1 MNRKNL
7 SSFDMSPITGPPK
20 KNGSPV
26 LVLSG
31 GAARGAAHLGFL
43 RAMGEAGVVPKA
55 IVGTS
60 AGALVGGL
68 YASWDCTIG
77 PARDRL
83 FALRYSNVLRP
94 AFSRKGLFSSKHLEE
109 LLRSSL
115 GKGTFEDLPVPLMAV
130 VANIADRRLEVL
142 SSGDLPSAL
151 AASCA
156 LPPLFAPFVRNGIP
170 YIDGGVLS
178 IVPVLA
184 ARNIFHDD
192 TIIAVNVN
200 GSSPDRPSSKGN
212 SSSGDNLVAISLRFL
227 CLSIAR
233 ACRIESSFADHLVLI
248 PGGDFPLFGLRSIER
263 IYELGYTEGKAFFGR
278 RELEEKAKDGDR
290 TLFSG
295 VVSPIQQG

>member
-1 MNRKNL
+1 M
-7 SSFDMSPITGPPK
+7 TGPPK
-20 KNGSPV
+20 KAGNPV

-43 RAMGEAGVVPKA
+43 AAMGEAGIVPKA

-77 PARDRL
+77 TPRDRL
-83 FALRYSNVLRP
+83 FALRYSSLLRP
-94 AFSRKGLFSSKHLEE
+94 AFSRKGIFSSKHLEG

-115 GKGTFEDLPVPLMAV
+115 GKETFEDLPVPLMAV
-130 VANIADRRLEVL
+130 VTNLAARRLEIL

-156 LPPLFAPFVRNGIP
+156 LPPLFAPFVRGGIP

-184 ARNIFHDD
+184 ARTVFPDD

-200 GSSPDRPSSKGN
+200 GSSPDGPSSKGK
-212 SSSGDNLVAISLRFL
+212 SSSGGDNLVAISLRFL
-227 CLSIAR
+227 LLSIAR
-233 ACRIESSFADHLVLI
+233 ACRIESSFADHLVLV

-278 RELEEKAKDGDR
+278 RELEGKAKEGDR
-290 TLFSG
+290 TLFPG
-295 VVSPIQQG
+295 VASTIQ